1 MVSEHKRLARRAA
14 LLSSLAAAFALDS
27 SALADDALNSS
38 VKPKTP
44 AFSDEGPHDEL
55 NLLPVGG
62 GTTDIGIGGGY
73 FAGLAHVEE
82 GYDPYLWNIESAGLV
97 TFKLLGDEK
106 IVLPYQDD
114 YVQLTVPRLFG
125 IPLRFE
131 LRSEYSWETTLGYY
145 GLGNASPAPTATAS
159 KYNQYGRLHPEA
171 LVDVRWRVVDHLAA
185 IAGFDFSASWLQIAP
200 NSKLASDLQT
210 GSPEVKQ
217 LLGTVDT
224 AGVATALGGLQWD
237 NRDNE
242 VSSHSGSYD
251 TLGLKISPGGL
262 KESPYRYAEMTA
274 IARVFVPIVGPHVV
288 LAMRLVGDVLVGQPP
303 FYELSRFQDAY
314 ATYALGG
321 QNGVR
326 GVPGQRYYG
335 KVKVL
340 GNLEIRT
347 ELASFRA
354 LGKHM
359 TFGVVGLADGGR
371 VWADTSSHP
380 ELDGTRIGLKYGLGG
395 GLRLQT
401 GSSFVLRL
409 DVAWSPDA
417 SALGAPV
424 GGYFAAG
431 QMF

>member
-1 MVSEHKRLARRAA
+1 
-14 LLSSLAAAFALDS
+14 LAAVLALES
-27 SALADDALNSS
+27 TALADDALNSS
-38 VKPKTP
+38 VKPKNP
-44 AFSDEGPHDEL
+44 AFSDEGPHNEF

-73 FAGLAHVEE
+73 FAGLARVEE

-97 TFKLLGDEK
+97 TFKLIAGEK
-106 IVLPYQDD
+106 VVLPYQDD
-114 YVQLTVPRLFG
+114 YIQLTVPRLFG

-145 GLGNASPAPTATAS
+145 GLGNASPAPTASAS

-185 IAGFDFSASWLQIAP
+185 MAGVDFSESWLQISQ

-237 NRDNE
+237 TRDNE

-274 IARVFVPIVGPHVV
+274 ITRVFVPIIGPHLV

-340 GNLEIRT
+340 ANVEIRT

-354 LGKHM
+354 LGKPM
-359 TFGVVGLADGGR
+359 TFGVVALADGGR
-371 VWADTSSHP
+371 VWADTSLHP
-380 ELDGTRIGLKYGLGG
+380 ELDGTGIGLKYGLGG
-395 GLRLQT
+395 GLRLQS

>member
-1 MVSEHKRLARRAA
+1 LVAA
-14 LLSSLAAAFALDS
+14 LALESNGLAA
-27 SALADDALNSS
+27 DALNSS
-38 VKPKTP
+38 VKPKNG
-44 AFSDEGPHDEL
+44 ASYDEGPHDEF

-73 FAGLAHVEE
+73 FAGLARVEE

-97 TFKLLGDEK
+97 TFKLLGGEK

-114 YVQLTVPRLFG
+114 YIQLTVPRLFG

-131 LRSEYSWETTLGYY
+131 LRTEYSWETTLGYY
-145 GLGNASPAPTATAS
+145 GLGNASPAPSASAS

-185 IAGFDFSASWLQIAP
+185 MAGLDFSQSWLQIAQG
-200 NSKLASDLQT
+200 SKLASDLQT

-251 TLGLKISPGGL
+251 TVALKISPGGL

-288 LAMRLVGDVLVGQPP
+288 LAMRLVGDALVGQPP

-354 LGKHM
+354 LGKRM

-371 VWADTSSHP
+371 VWADTSLHP
-380 ELDGTRIGLKYGLGG
+380 ELDGTGLGLKYGVGG
-395 GLRLQT
+395 GLRLQS

-417 SALGAPV
+417 YALGSPV

>member
-1 MVSEHKRLARRAA
+1 VGALALESTA
-14 LLSSLAAAFALDS
+14 LAA
-27 SALADDALNSS
+27 DALNSS
-38 VKPKTP
+38 VKPKNGGS
-44 AFSDEGPHDEL
+44 SDEGPHDEF
-55 NLLPVGG
+55 NLLPVAG

-73 FAGLAHVEE
+73 FAGLARVEE
-82 GYDPYLWNIESAGLV
+82 GYDPYLWNLESAGMV
-97 TFKLLGDEK
+97 TFKLLGDQK

-114 YVQLTVPRLFG
+114 YIQLTIPRLFG

-131 LRSEYSWETTLGYY
+131 LRAEYSWETTLGYY
-145 GLGNASPAPTATAS
+145 GLGNASPAPSASAS

-185 IAGFDFSASWLQIAP
+185 MAGLDFSQSWLQIDQ

-210 GSPEVKQ
+210 GSPEVKE
-217 LLGTVDT
+217 LLGTVNT

-262 KESPYRYAEMTA
+262 KESPYRYGEATA
-274 IARVFVPIVGPHVV
+274 IARVFVPIVGPRVV

-326 GVPGQRYYG
+326 GIPGQRYYG

-340 GNLEIRT
+340 GNVEIRT

-354 LGKHM
+354 LGKRM
-359 TFGVVGLADGGR
+359 TFGIVGLADGGR
-371 VWADTSSHP
+371 VWADTSPHP
-380 ELDGTRIGLKYGLGG
+380 ELDGARIGLKYGVGG
-395 GLRLQT
+395 GLRLQS

-417 SALGAPV
+417 YALGSPV

>member
-1 MVSEHKRLARRAA
+1 VAA
-14 LLSSLAAAFALDS
+14 LALESTGLAA
-27 SALADDALNSS
+27 DALNSS
-38 VKPKTP
+38 VKPKSG
-44 AFSDEGPHDEL
+44 ASYDEGPHDEF

-73 FAGLAHVEE
+73 FAGLARIEE

-97 TFKLLGDEK
+97 TFKLLGGEK

-114 YVQLTVPRLFG
+114 YIQLTVPRLFG

-131 LRSEYSWETTLGYY
+131 LRTEYSWETTLGYY
-145 GLGNASPAPTATAS
+145 GLGNASPAPSASAS

-185 IAGFDFSASWLQIAP
+185 MAGLDFSQSWLQIAQS
-200 NSKLASDLQT
+200 SKLASDLQT

-251 TLGLKISPGGL
+251 TVALKVSPGGL

-288 LAMRLVGDVLVGQPP
+288 LAMRLVGDALVGQPP

-340 GNLEIRT
+340 GNVEIRT

-354 LGKHM
+354 LGKRM

-371 VWADTSSHP
+371 VWADTSFHP
-380 ELDGTRIGLKYGLGG
+380 ELDGTGIGLKYGLGG
-395 GLRLQT
+395 GLRLQS

-417 SALGAPV
+417 YALGSPV

>member
-1 MVSEHKRLARRAA
+1 LVAA
-14 LLSSLAAAFALDS
+14 LTLEST
-27 SALADDALNSS
+27 ALADDALNSS

-44 AFSDEGPHDEL
+44 AFSDEGPHDEF

-73 FAGLAHVEE
+73 FAGLARVEE

-97 TFKLLGDEK
+97 TFKLLGGEK

-145 GLGNASPAPTATAS
+145 GLGNASPAPTNSAS

-185 IAGFDFSASWLQIAP
+185 MAGVDFSESWLQIAQ

-210 GSPEVKQ
+210 GSPEVKH

-237 NRDNE
+237 TRDNE

-251 TLGLKISPGGL
+251 TVGLKISPGGL

-274 IARVFVPIVGPHVV
+274 IARGFVPIVGPHVV

-347 ELASFRA
+347 EIASFRA
-354 LGKHM
+354 LGKPM

-395 GLRLQT
+395 GLRLQS

>member
-1 MVSEHKRLARRAA
+1 MAA
-14 LLSSLAAAFALDS
+14 LTLEST
-27 SALADDALNSS
+27 ALADDALNSS
-38 VKPKTP
+38 VKPKAP
-44 AFSDEGPHDEL
+44 ASSDEGPHNEF
-55 NLLPVGG
+55 NLLPVAG

-73 FAGLAHVEE
+73 FAGLARVEE

-97 TFKLLGDEK
+97 TFKLLGGEK
-106 IVLPYQDD
+106 VVLPYQDD

-145 GLGNASPAPTATAS
+145 GLGNASPAPANSAS

-185 IAGFDFSASWLQIAP
+185 MAGVDFSENWLQIAQ

-237 NRDNE
+237 TRDNE

-274 IARVFVPIVGPHVV
+274 IARGFVPIVGPHLV

-354 LGKHM
+354 LGKPM

-395 GLRLQT
+395 GLRLQS

>member
-1 MVSEHKRLARRAA
+1 VSEHKRRKRWQA
-14 LLSSLAAAFALDS
+14 LLSSFVAALALESTGLAA
-27 SALADDALNSS
+27 DALNSS
-38 VKPKTP
+38 VKPKSG
-44 AFSDEGPHDEL
+44 ASYDEGPHDEL

-73 FAGLAHVEE
+73 FAGLARVEE

-97 TFKLLGDEK
+97 TFKLLGGEK

-114 YVQLTVPRLFG
+114 YIQLTVPRLFG

-131 LRSEYSWETTLGYY
+131 LRTEYSWETTLGYY
-145 GLGNASPAPTATAS
+145 GLGNASPAPSASAS

-185 IAGFDFSASWLQIAP
+185 MAGLDFSQSWLQIAQS
-200 NSKLASDLQT
+200 SKLASDLQT
-210 GSPEVKQ
+210 GSPEVKK

-251 TLGLKISPGGL
+251 TVALKISPGGL

-274 IARVFVPIVGPHVV
+274 IARVFVPIIGPHVV
-288 LAMRLVGDVLVGQPP
+288 LAMRLVGDALVGQPP

-340 GNLEIRT
+340 GNVEIRT

-354 LGKHM
+354 LGKRM

-371 VWADTSSHP
+371 VWADTSLHP
-380 ELDGTRIGLKYGLGG
+380 ELDGTGLGLKYGVGG
-395 GLRLQT
+395 GLRLQS

-417 SALGAPV
+417 YALGSPV

>member
-1 MVSEHKRLARRAA
+1 LVAA
-14 LLSSLAAAFALDS
+14 LALESTGLAA
-27 SALADDALNSS
+27 DALNSS
-38 VKPKTP
+38 VKPKSG
-44 AFSDEGPHDEL
+44 ASYDEGPHDEF

-73 FAGLAHVEE
+73 FAGLARIEE

-97 TFKLLGDEK
+97 TFKLLGGEK

-114 YVQLTVPRLFG
+114 YIQLTVPRLFG

-131 LRSEYSWETTLGYY
+131 LRTEYSWETTLGYY
-145 GLGNASPAPTATAS
+145 GLGNASPAPSASAS

-185 IAGFDFSASWLQIAP
+185 MAGLDFSQSWLQIAQS
-200 NSKLASDLQT
+200 SKLASDLQT

-251 TLGLKISPGGL
+251 TVALKVSPGGL

-288 LAMRLVGDVLVGQPP
+288 LAMRLVGDALVGQPP

-340 GNLEIRT
+340 GNVEIRT

-354 LGKHM
+354 LGKRM

-371 VWADTSSHP
+371 VWADTSFHP
-380 ELDGTRIGLKYGLGG
+380 ELDGTGIGLKYGLGG
-395 GLRLQT
+395 GLRLQS

-417 SALGAPV
+417 YALGSPV

>member
-1 MVSEHKRLARRAA
+1 LVAVLALESTA
-14 LLSSLAAAFALDS
+14 LAA
-27 SALADDALNSS
+27 DALNSS
-38 VKPKTP
+38 VKPKNP
-44 AFSDEGPHDEL
+44 AFSDEGPHDEF

-73 FAGLAHVEE
+73 FAGLARVEE

-97 TFKLLGDEK
+97 TFKLLAGEK

-145 GLGNASPAPTATAS
+145 GLGNASPAPTASAS

-185 IAGFDFSASWLQIAP
+185 MAGVDFSQSWLQISQ

-237 NRDNE
+237 TRDNE

-251 TLGLKISPGGL
+251 TVGLKISPGGL

-274 IARVFVPIVGPHVV
+274 IARVFVPIIGPHLVV
-288 LAMRLVGDVLVGQPP
+288 AMRLVGDVLVGQPP

-340 GNLEIRT
+340 GNVEIRT

-354 LGKHM
+354 LGKPM

-371 VWADTSSHP
+371 VWADTSLHP

-395 GLRLQT
+395 GLRLQS

>member
-1 MVSEHKRLARRAA
+1 LVAA
-14 LLSSLAAAFALDS
+14 LTLEST
-27 SALADDALNSS
+27 ALADDALNSS

-44 AFSDEGPHDEL
+44 AFSDEGPHDEF

-73 FAGLAHVEE
+73 FAGLARVEE

-97 TFKLLGDEK
+97 TFKLLGGEK

-145 GLGNASPAPTATAS
+145 GLGNASPAPTNSAS

-185 IAGFDFSASWLQIAP
+185 MAGVDFSESWLQIAQ

-210 GSPEVKQ
+210 GSPEVKH

-237 NRDNE
+237 TRDNE

-251 TLGLKISPGGL
+251 TVGLKISPGGL

-274 IARVFVPIVGPHVV
+274 IARGFVPIVGPHVV

-354 LGKHM
+354 LGKPM

-395 GLRLQT
+395 GLRLQS

>member
-1 MVSEHKRLARRAA
+1 MAA
-14 LLSSLAAAFALDS
+14 LTLEST
-27 SALADDALNSS
+27 ALADDALNSS

-44 AFSDEGPHDEL
+44 AFSDEGPHDEF

-73 FAGLAHVEE
+73 FAGLARVEE

-97 TFKLLGDEK
+97 TFKLLGGEK

-145 GLGNASPAPTATAS
+145 GLGNASPAPTNSAS

-185 IAGFDFSASWLQIAP
+185 MAGVDFSESWLQIAQ

-210 GSPEVKQ
+210 GSPEVKH

-237 NRDNE
+237 TRDNE

-251 TLGLKISPGGL
+251 TVGLKISPGGL

-274 IARVFVPIVGPHVV
+274 IARGFVPIVGPHVV

-354 LGKHM
+354 LGKPM

-395 GLRLQT
+395 GLRLQS